1 MEEEGNKAE
10 MNLNEWIESSPYH
23 GIIVGVVL
31 STTVFCVF
39 LVLSLWLHSV
49 RNPQTHQ
56 PGKSGAKSIGQKN
69 KSSLT
74 CIRLLDSAL
83 GNCKVRT
90 NYAENLTESN
100 NVSPIPNRNQQ
111 RSMEPQHKKE
121 EKELGN
127 LCVIQST
134 ESLMCRQSQLKTGS
148 IKCSCCSRKAE
159 KKSQANDQV
168 VLASLSTDEKMRRR
182 YSTPRSL
189 KSSDFTSSSSHE
201 RTSPPRTKRHS
212 VPAPAKRPLVQD
224 DDARI
229 AHNNTRKSSD
239 DGCVWKLIL
248 PKDDSFRLNITCTKL
263 DGSIE
268 AKSTLHKS
276 VETFMSQSFLAN
288 EAGYT
293 QRSAH
298 RFLANEAGS
307 AESQRSAHRFL
318 ANEAGSAQSQ
328 RSAHRFLANEARSAQ
343 SQRSAHRFL
352 AYEAGSA
359 QSQRSAHRY
368 LANKAGSAQSQRS
381 AHRYLANEAGSAQRS
396 AHRFLRNKDKKDSN
410 IDKNLG
416 NPKYKNV
423 QRDSEEVMKP
433 HRSPSELT
441 DYKVN
446 ESWANLDVFSEPQK
460 FTVPVSGNSSLRRKN
475 GQPRQ
480 QHQKTLT
487 EKNTEPNLLDESKRL
502 VSRKSSSNVESDQNV
517 ASKINKQN
525 ESMITLTE
533 KSREMSSIINRSPSP
548 HQCLSSSS
556 WSDADENIYLDK
568 PGQSVVPI
576 KEDKSGR
583 PLSNKTQDDS
593 RSRQR
598 VEQSVSPYIQNGQR
612 VMKSSTLKS
621 RSKPVRPLNCP
632 MLNALQKSYSISQGS
647 VKSETSSKQVETYHA
662 VYPEHKGEPL
672 EPLVF
677 RKRKRQI
684 PKLIP
689 GSGKRDELY
698 ALGKTSN
705 AVQSST
711 SSDDNS
717 LMSLKLFQNS
727 NKKQSD
733 EHLRITFRP
742 CSAAKL
748 TSQPVPTFTLHKSY
762 LGLQSHTNQNSDKVL
777 TTAKPTR
784 KRKGQWK
791 SNTNENQ
798 QTGANI
804 FDCTAELRKIIEV
817 TMKDLE
823 RYNPPES
830 TKIGTNI
837 DSKETR
843 GKEGT
848 IKKPQDTLM
857 FGQINNSKRKNEN
870 TVRRECLAFSDMSC
884 KSRLS
889 LCHNYSQMNECS
901 HAQTASTSTDPLSQ
915 SMPRR
920 SSRIDK
926 KSSSSKCGAKLKIGL
941 KTMNDIP
948 VGVMSLSADSND
960 GAATSKSQESGCCLS
975 EPTVHKSP
983 GFYLIEESVDWSFP
997 IQKILSDD
1005 NLVCF
1010 QGDQTPHFQTCL
1022 KHKSMDVTEDSSD
1035 LSTNYYKDN
1044 CKNKECSVEDSERN
1058 LDLPLNQAVE
1068 LFSILKHKAKR
1079 LYATS
1084 SGELCPKHT
1093 RHKSRRSEFGPGGN
1107 DSTSNGSVTVCESR
1121 KQRHIALNLCARQ
1134 PSENESPLSDC
1145 YNCSTKSVTST
1156 TPSSSDSVTKLP
1168 DASWRSGQYRRQRS
1182 SVFSNIVTTPS
1193 CDVTKRVFQNRN
1205 GSPCFPE
1212 PTNTMRSSPFNEL
1225 SSREYDLKWQIGQRG
1240 RQTFKKLGQCISV
1253 NSIGYRSKKNLK
1265 KYTQKNSNYKRSS
1278 CSGDTFLKDTFRR
1291 WSNMNRDTVDGHITL
1306 PIKESC
1312 AFGLRSDDEL
1322 SHETRSVSAIK
1333 VCASKNQ
1340 NASLRAALH
1349 RSRNCSRFL
1358 STAKNNLTHSDHRFG
1373 DIRGCFYYN
1382 KCNRSP
1388 FRGMANKIE
1397 IRSSKN
1403 STGRSVKCITQ
1414 KHRVYKTKNTRKTN
1428 RLENKIRDALQ
1439 ASKNYS
1445 KDKIQCDPV
1454 FPVTSEQS
1462 SSEVFNSTSSQN
1474 SELSYSF
1481 ETNHAQ
1487 ELPALPKFYEN
1498 HKTKNEDST
1507 SYEISGIS
1515 DKVSLEVFPGSVM
1528 SSGTIVQRYT
1538 SSIENFLKRKSSKNT
1553 SPKARF
1559 SPSAKNMK
1567 YPKKYKSSSE
1577 TNISEYSIRSRSC
1590 SDTDFLKLVTLKEKS
1605 KLDKGDYGDDKIGS
1619 KGNFVFSKQLKYS
1632 ANCQSSL
1639 EKETLREVLNQEINC
1654 PIGRG
1659 HINKHTVQKKMRV
1672 NVKAAKKSAS
1682 LESSLDLYVVEK
1694 DLTRDVFIAKKER
1707 EPTKVISLEDDLAQ
1721 GESTSSP
1728 KHKMPKTAVGL
1739 NAEQVSYME
1748 ILPKQGK
1755 FRGLRLSEIE
1765 RPPMTDTDTER
1776 KNTKLRKRKHCFL
1789 RSSSHVLNDLTL
1801 PQKPPVSKR
1810 PSPCSDN
1817 IGGALN
1823 NNDELDT
1830 ARRPRLCDAEMCAKS
1845 HPSDCLQHDK
1855 KINKL
1860 LPKISSV
1867 ETDLSSREEK
1877 NKKAAPRNTDC
1888 HLSQSYEQDNQQRDD
1903 GHRHRPDRR
1912 TRSSY
1917 RQDLEGSPTNHC
1929 KNKRSIGDDKN
1940 IKPKNIKEPLISL
1953 QNTHKKEPILKTR
1966 DYYSSVTKRP
1976 QKQFSNGQTFSISTS
1991 SASGDRDSRAE
2002 TNKKVRPPE
2011 KVAKSATMH
2020 CGVQTSF
2027 SMSKPVANEDKDTL
2041 VIFPEPCNQSLKIDN
2056 VCQTDVNSLPEMVD
2070 KHIQCP
2076 TLGSQVAVELMDL
2089 LTLIKTG
2096 KSYYER
2102 TNLQTMKAP
2111 QLDPNDGV
2119 VLSGCRLDGQ
2129 NLGLDQCRDK
2139 VPETEKVK
2147 TSRKTSLDKTVTP
2160 KRETE
2165 HYDKIW
2171 KDKFGVRLES
2181 KKLDLAESGETNV
2194 EINKHVEKNVRKF
2207 TGSLA
2212 DVTDSQIQQEAVL
2225 NQSVQRSRF
2234 GYVYKIPFKPTDQS
2248 VELSNVPE
2256 QNQKQNPGQETELS
2270 IEKAAR
2276 DIKTTEQLL
2285 YPEQCL
2291 DYQAQPDV
2299 KPTKQNWRYSSDSK
2313 NYQDMLANQT
2323 QDAARRPPCWDWPLE
2338 PKCHKFRDEL
2348 NKTKGCNNENLT
2360 NRPPHRDTTEMEISH
2375 ALEEHGFGS
2384 KQLPCLHDPTPK
2396 ESNKQSD
2403 NRQVKQNGHSE
2414 KKNKSDFKS
2423 KNPNEIYL
2431 RKESNKDFSSKQL
2444 DQHNVVAASGDNNLI
2459 SAKSMLSKAFQKGDK
2474 LNDSGTIQKH
2484 DTTSHKK
2491 TLISLEQ
2498 LKEDAHIHNVSEPEQ
2513 NRDLGLNDFKA
2524 KLWQN
2529 KAKPNV
2535 QSHGYTSVL
2544 SKQNLKDTSLNI
2556 IGTPKVF
2563 PGHQNS
2569 ACTKAGT
2576 PQRNNKAE
2584 REIKIQINLNMTNS
2598 RKRKNPDTLEKQKE
2612 NSPCKSQ
2619 ELIKSQS
2626 INRNCK
2632 LPLSQ
2637 RVSRRNN
2644 YREKLRLQ
2652 AQNTSYGKLNSH
2664 ASDHLKAG
2672 AHSPSTSA
2680 DKRQDYNE
2688 KPEHVHSAKDSQ
2700 PTSKRNVSKGEQT
2713 DATDMKDKVV
2723 MTSQLEDPPIVCHS
2737 KKTDIYNTLLS
2748 ALLVALQAPNNQQQR
2763 SEHTGSTILCP
2774 CPLQEQ
2780 AFISQFKHSPYD
2792 SIQRFIETTQKTSQ
2806 LAAIRSKILQQ
2817 NRQRLRSDD
2826 LKQSE
2831 TENRSTLEKE
2841 EHSKF
2846 RNQNDIRPPQN
2857 IKSTRSQRKSKI
2869 PVKKPGPKKI
2879 LSQDEEKLVCNEY
2892 TLQRDGRTVPK
2903 RPYKRYPLTK
2913 GRGNAAD
2920 QTFNTQIE
2928 EADKELTPTHR
2939 KKEVQLNKKLDSAGF
2954 KRQKK
2959 NSQGVTD
2966 FVINTKNS
2974 KSNLCLK
2981 SVDHEGDG
2989 KGLIPNEHTFQL
3001 EKGRITAKC
3010 KKLQSPIGI
3019 NLTDDYDNQRIT
3031 NKTAKELRPLVQTD
3045 ARFNYLIA
3053 LSKRSNV
3060 RKKNREDTFENHA
3073 DDLQSHKRANME
3085 KENQQVETQSKPVR
3099 SDQPRKLE
3107 KLHHRKSLESSVH
3120 YFEMNHRKD
3129 FEKEILTYLQALNTS
3144 DQNVQ
3149 HYYPNECHD
3158 ERDHVYIKPP
3168 HKPTKL
3174 SHKPTKSSHK
3184 PTKSSHKPTNVR
3196 EDTHTTLSDDSCKLP
3211 RRKMTKREVGGT
3223 QKCNETLIREE
3234 VHPTFSD
3241 DSLKLHNRHITKRQ
3255 DGVQKRKQTDVR
3267 EEPHPT
3273 LSDQSL
3279 WLLHRKMTTREDEL
3293 HNATSKMSPYRQSR
3307 RFTKSTFP
3315 FSTVSS
3321 PPSKPHNTLP
3331 LQNYSSLTTG
3341 HLFLDTSN
3349 DVSATKVF
3357 EPAGSLPKAPD
3368 KARQPIKSHHK
3379 MQTSRIQ
3386 KTGQTARQ

>member
-1 MEEEGNKAE
+1 
-10 MNLNEWIESSPYH
+10 
-23 GIIVGVVL
+23 
-31 STTVFCVF
+31 
-39 LVLSLWLHSV
+39 LSLWLHSV

-74 CIRLLDSAL
+74 CIRLLDSTL

-90 NYAENLTESN
+90 NYTENLTEAN

-134 ESLMCRQSQLKTGS
+134 ESLMCRQSQLKTDS

-159 KKSQANDQV
+159 NKSLANDQV

-201 RTSPPRTKRHS
+201 RTSPSRTKRHS
-212 VPAPAKRPLVQD
+212 VPAPAKRPFVQD
-224 DDARI
+224 DKTRMS
-229 AHNNTRKSSD
+229 HTNTRKASD

-248 PKDDSFRLNITCTKL
+248 PNDDSFRLNIICTKL
-263 DGSIE
+263 DGSLE

-276 VETFMSQSFLAN
+276 VKTFMSQSFLAN
-288 EAGYT
+288 EAGSA
-293 QRSAH
+293 QRNAHRILGNEAGSAQSLRSAH

-307 AESQRSAHRFL
+307 AQSQRRAHRFL

-328 RSAHRFLANEARSAQ
+328 RSAHRFLANET
-343 SQRSAHRFL
+343 
-352 AYEAGSA
+352 
-359 QSQRSAHRY
+359 
-368 LANKAGSAQSQRS
+368 
-381 AHRYLANEAGSAQRS
+381 GSAQRS
-396 AHRFLRNKDKKDSN
+396 AHRFLRNEDKKESN
-410 IDKNLG
+410 IDKNLIG
-416 NPKYKNV
+416 HPKYKNV

-460 FTVPVSGNSSLRRKN
+460 LTVPVSRSSSSRRRN
-475 GQPRQ
+475 GMSRQ
-480 QHQKTLT
+480 QHQRTLT
-487 EKNTEPNLLDESKRL
+487 KKNTDPNLLNQTKRL

-517 ASKINKQN
+517 ANKINNQN
-525 ESMITLTE
+525 ESMIPFTE
-533 KSREMSSIINRSPSP
+533 QSREMSRIIKRSPSP

-556 WSDADENIYLDK
+556 WSDADGNIYLDK

-576 KEDKSGR
+576 KEDKYGR

-593 RSRQR
+593 MSRQCG
-598 VEQSVSPYIQNGQR
+598 EKSVSPYIQNDQR
-612 VMKSSTLKS
+612 VMKSRTLKY

-662 VYPEHKGEPL
+662 VYPEHKEEPL

-684 PKLIP
+684 PKLIRVC
-689 GSGKRDELY
+689 GKRDEMY

-748 TSQPVPTFTLHKSY
+748 TAQPVPTFTLHKSY
-762 LGLQSHTNQNSDKVL
+762 LGLQSYANQNSDKVL
-777 TTAKPTR
+777 TTTKPTR

-791 SNTNENQ
+791 GNTNENQ

-837 DSKETR
+837 DSKEMR
-843 GKEGT
+843 EKGGT
-848 IKKPQDTLM
+848 VKQPQDTLM
-857 FGQINNSKRKNEN
+857 FGQINNLKCMKEK
-870 TVRRECLAFSDMSC
+870 TVHRECLAFSDTSC

-901 HAQTASTSTDPLSQ
+901 HAQTASTSTDPLSP

-926 KSSSSKCGAKLKIGL
+926 KSSNSKCGAKLKIGL

-948 VGVMSLSADSND
+948 VGVMSLSADSKD

-997 IQKILSDD
+997 IQKIMSDE

-1010 QGDQTPHFQTCL
+1010 KGDQTPHFQTCL
-1022 KHKSMDVTEDSSD
+1022 KHKTMDVTEDSCD
-1035 LSTNYYKDN
+1035 FLTKYYKDN
-1044 CKNKECSVEDSERN
+1044 CKNKEWSVDDSERN
-1058 LDLPLNQAVE
+1058 LDMPLNQAVE
-1068 LFSILKHKAKR
+1068 LFSILKNKAKR
-1079 LYATS
+1079 SYATS
-1084 SGELCPKHT
+1084 SGELCPNHT
-1093 RHKSRRSEFGPGGN
+1093 GHKSRRNEFGPEGN
-1107 DSTSNGSVTVCESR
+1107 DSTTNGSLTVCESR

-1134 PSENESPLSDC
+1134 PSENESHLSDG

-1182 SVFSNIVTTPS
+1182 SVISYIVPLPS
-1193 CDVTKRVFQNRN
+1193 CDVTKRIFQNRN

-1212 PTNTMRSSPFNEL
+1212 PNNTIRSSTFNEL
-1225 SSREYDLKWQIGQRG
+1225 SSREYDLKWQIGQRD
-1240 RQTFKKLGQCISV
+1240 RHTFKKLGQCTSI
-1253 NSIGYRSKKNLK
+1253 NNIGYRSKKNLK
-1265 KYTQKNSNYKRSS
+1265 KYTDDFSQKNINYKRSF

-1291 WSNMNRDTVDGHITL
+1291 WSNINGDTVDGHITL
-1306 PIKESC
+1306 PLKESR

-1322 SHETRSVSAIK
+1322 SHETRSVSAIN
-1333 VCASKNQ
+1333 VCVSRNQ
-1340 NASLRAALH
+1340 NASLRATLH
-1349 RSRNCSRFL
+1349 GSRNCSRFL
-1358 STAKNNLTHSDHRFG
+1358 STAKNHLNHSELRFR
-1373 DIRGCFYYN
+1373 DNRSCLYYN

-1388 FRGMANKIE
+1388 FRGMANKME

-1403 STGRSVKCITQ
+1403 CTGRLVKCITH

-1428 RLENKIRDALQ
+1428 RLENKIRDPLQ

-1454 FPVTSEQS
+1454 FPITSEQS
-1462 SSEVFNSTSSQN
+1462 SSEVFKATSSQK
-1474 SELSYSF
+1474 SELSYSY
-1481 ETNHAQ
+1481 EVNHAQ
-1487 ELPALPKFYEN
+1487 EIPALPKFYDN
-1498 HKTKNEDST
+1498 YKTKNEDST

-1528 SSGTIVQRYT
+1528 SSGMIVQRYT
-1538 SSIENFLKRKSSKNT
+1538 SSLENFFKRKSSKNT
-1553 SPKARF
+1553 SPKTRF
-1559 SPSAKNMK
+1559 STSDKNMK

-1577 TNISEYSIRSRSC
+1577 TNISEYSIRSGSC
-1590 SDTDFLKLVTLKEKS
+1590 SDTDFLKLTTLIEKS
-1605 KLDKGDYGDDKIGS
+1605 KLDKGDYDDDKIGS
-1619 KGNFVFSKQLKYS
+1619 EGNFLFSKHFKYS
-1632 ANCQSSL
+1632 ANCQPSL

-1654 PIGRG
+1654 PMGKE
-1659 HINKHTVQKKMRV
+1659 HANKHTVQKQMRV
-1672 NVKAAKKSAS
+1672 NVKAAKKPAS
-1682 LESSLDLYVVEK
+1682 LESSLDLYVVAK
-1694 DLTRDVFIAKKER
+1694 ARTRDVFIAKSER
-1707 EPTKVISLEDDLAQ
+1707 EPTKVISLEHDLAQ

-1765 RPPMTDTDTER
+1765 KPPMTDIDTER
-1776 KNTKLRKRKHCFL
+1776 RNTKLRKRKHFFL
-1789 RSSSHVLNDLTL
+1789 RSSSQVLNDRMM
-1801 PQKPPVSKR
+1801 PQKPSVSKR

-1817 IGGALN
+1817 IGGALS
-1823 NNDELDT
+1823 NNDELGT
-1830 ARRPRLCDAEMCAKS
+1830 ARRPRLCHAETCIKS

-1855 KINKL
+1855 KIYKL
-1860 LPKISSV
+1860 LPKILSV
-1867 ETDLSSREEK
+1867 ETDFSSREEK
-1877 NKKAAPRNTDC
+1877 NKKAAPRNIDC
-1888 HLSQSYEQDNQQRDD
+1888 HPSQSYEQDNKQRDD
-1903 GHRHRPDRR
+1903 RHRHRPDRR
-1912 TRSSY
+1912 TRSSN
-1917 RQDLEGSPTNHC
+1917 RQDLEVSPTNHC
-1929 KNKRSIGDDKN
+1929 KNKHSIGDDKN
-1940 IKPKNIKEPLISL
+1940 MKPKNEPEPLISL
-1953 QNTHKKEPILKTR
+1953 QNTHKKEPLLKTG
-1966 DYYSSVTKRP
+1966 DFYSSATKRP
-1976 QKQFSNGQTFSISTS
+1976 QKQFSNEQTFSISTS
-1991 SASGDRDSRAE
+1991 TTSGDRDSRAE

-2011 KVAKSATMH
+2011 EVAKSATMH

-2027 SMSKPVANEDKDTL
+2027 SMSKPVTKKDKDTL

-2056 VCQTDVNSLPEMVD
+2056 VCQTDANSLPEMVD

-2089 LTLIKTG
+2089 LTLIQTG
-2096 KSYYER
+2096 KNYYER
-2102 TNLQTMKAP
+2102 INLQTMKAP

-2129 NLGLDQCRDK
+2129 NLRLDQCRDK

-2147 TSRKTSLDKTVTP
+2147 TSLKTSLGKTVTP
-2160 KRETE
+2160 KRETA

-2171 KDKFGVRLES
+2171 KDKFGVGVES
-2181 KKLDLAESGETNV
+2181 KKLDLAESGETKV
-2194 EINKHVEKNVRKF
+2194 EINKHVEKNVGKF
-2207 TGSLA
+2207 TGSPA
-2212 DVTDSQIQQEAVL
+2212 DVTDSQIQREAVL

-2234 GYVYKIPFKPTDQS
+2234 GYVNKIPFKPTDQS
-2248 VELSNVPE
+2248 IELSNVPE
-2256 QNQKQNPGQETELS
+2256 QNQKQNPGLETEFS
-2270 IEKAAR
+2270 IEKVAR
-2276 DIKTTEQLL
+2276 DIKTTKQLL
-2285 YPEQCL
+2285 YKDQCL
-2291 DYQAQPDV
+2291 DNQAQPDV
-2299 KPTKQNWRYSSDSK
+2299 QPTKLNWRYSSDCK

-2323 QDAARRPPCWDWPLE
+2323 QDAAQRSACWDWPLE
-2338 PKCHKFRDEL
+2338 LKCHKLRDEV

-2360 NRPPHRDTTEMEISH
+2360 NQQPYRDTTEMEISH
-2375 ALEEHGFGS
+2375 ALEEQGFGS
-2384 KQLPCLHDPTPK
+2384 KQLPCLNEPTPK
-2396 ESNKQSD
+2396 ESNKQS
-2403 NRQVKQNGHSE
+2403 NRQAKQNGNSE

-2423 KNPNEIYL
+2423 KNPIETYL
-2431 RKESNKDFSSKQL
+2431 KKESNMDFSSKQL

-2459 SAKSMLSKAFQKGDK
+2459 SVKSMLSKAFQKVDK
-2474 LNDSGTIQKH
+2474 INDSGTIQKH
-2484 DTTSHKK
+2484 DATSHKN
-2491 TLISLEQ
+2491 TLKSLEQ
-2498 LKEDAHIHNVSEPEQ
+2498 LKEDAHIHKVSEPEQ
-2513 NRDLGLNDFKA
+2513 NRDFGLNDFKA

-2544 SKQNLKDTSLNI
+2544 SKQNLKDTSSNI
-2556 IGTPKVF
+2556 IANKLGTPKVF

-2569 ACTKAGT
+2569 ACTKAAT
-2576 PQRNNKAE
+2576 PQRNNEAE

-2598 RKRKNPDTLEKQKE
+2598 RKRKNPDTLEKHKE

-2644 YREKLRLQ
+2644 YQEKLRLQ
-2652 AQNTSYGKLNSH
+2652 AQNKSYGKLNSL

-2680 DKRQDYNE
+2680 GKRQDYNE

-2700 PTSKRNVSKGEQT
+2700 PTSKRNVSKVQQT
-2713 DATDMKDKVV
+2713 VATVMKDKVV
-2723 MTSQLEDPPIVCHS
+2723 MTSQLDDPPIVCHS

-2748 ALLVALQAPNNQQQR
+2748 ALLVALQAPNR
-2763 SEHTGSTILCP
+2763 SEHKGSTFLCT

-2780 AFISQFKHSPYD
+2780 AFISQFKHSPYG

-2806 LAAIRSKILQQ
+2806 LAAIRSKILQH
-2817 NRQRLRSDD
+2817 NRQRFRSDD

-2831 TENRSTLEKE
+2831 TENRHRLEKE
-2841 EHSKF
+2841 EQSKF

-2857 IKSTRSQRKSKI
+2857 ITSTRSQRKSKI
-2869 PVKKPGPKKI
+2869 PVKKPGPKRI
-2879 LSQDEEKLVCNEY
+2879 LSQGEEKLVCNEY
-2892 TLQRDGRTVPK
+2892 TLQRDGRSIPN
-2903 RPYKRYPLTK
+2903 RPCKRYSVTK

-2920 QTFNTQIE
+2920 QTFNTQLE
-2928 EADKELTPTHR
+2928 KAEKELTPTHR
-2939 KKEVQLNKKLDSAGF
+2939 KREIQLNKKLVGAGF
-2954 KRQKK
+2954 KRQKELVK
-2959 NSQGVTD
+2959 D

-2974 KSNLCLK
+2974 KSNLCLT
-2981 SVDHEGDG
+2981 SVDHESDG

-3001 EKGRITAKC
+3001 EKSRKNPKC

-3019 NLTDDYDNQRIT
+3019 NLADKYDNQRIT
-3031 NKTAKELRPLVQTD
+3031 NKTAKELRPFIQTN

-3060 RKKNREDTFENHA
+3060 RKKNRDETFENHE
-3073 DDLQSHKRANME
+3073 DDLQSHKGANME
-3085 KENQQVETQSKPVR
+3085 KENQQVETQSKRVR
-3099 SDQPRKLE
+3099 SDQSRKLE
-3107 KLHHRKSLESSVH
+3107 KLHHRKSPENSVN
-3120 YFEMNHRKD
+3120 YFEMNDRKD
-3129 FEKEILTYLQALNTS
+3129 FEKEILKYLQALNTS
-3144 DQNVQ
+3144 DKNVQ
-3149 HYYPNECHD
+3149 HYYSNECHD
-3158 ERDHVYIKPP
+3158 ERDCVYKKP
-3168 HKPTKL
+3168 
-3174 SHKPTKSSHK
+3174 SHKPTKPSHK
-3184 PTKSSHKPTNVR
+3184 PNKSSTKPTNV
-3196 EDTHTTLSDDSCKLP
+3196 
-3211 RRKMTKREVGGT
+3211 RKMTKREVGGT
-3223 QKCNETLIREE
+3223 QKCKETFIRKE
-3234 VHPTFSD
+3234 VHPTLCD
-3241 DSLKLHNRHITKRQ
+3241 DSLKLHNRHITKRE
-3255 DGVQKRKQTDVR
+3255 DGIQKRKQTDVR
-3267 EEPHPT
+3267 EELHPT

-3279 WLLHRKMTTREDEL
+3279 WLLHRKMATREDEL
-3293 HNATSKMSPYRQSR
+3293 HNATSKLSPYRQSR
-3307 RFTKSTFP
+3307 RFTKSAFP

-3321 PPSKPHNTLP
+3321 PPSKPQNTLP

-3357 EPAGSLPKAPD
+3357 APDGSLPKAPD
-3368 KARQPIKSHHK
+3368 KARQPLKIHHK